1 MAENK
6 KGFLLYANYM
16 GTINQLP
23 DEVAG
28 RLFKHIFAY
37 VNDLNPKSEELL
49 LNVVFEPIK
58 NHLKDD
64 LEKYILGKHD
74 KSLSGRIG
82 NLKRWHKDL
91 YDDFAIDKLTLI
103 EAELIA
109 QNRKVSHRDNSPS
122 QTVANIAVIDIVKDK
137 VIVNGN
143 AKVIVNAK
151 ETFKE
156 EKVIHGV
163 VISDEL
169 KIHPPPE
176 KIDYIK
182 FQKFFNDNRRNLSEV
197 KKMTDA
203 RKKRISILQKQYGK
217 ECLMHAIEK
226 SRNSDFL
233 QGTNSK
239 NWTASFDWIFTPA
252 NFIKILEDNY
262 ANKQQQS
269 GKTNAEIYSDAI
281 NSETGKSFNWGK
293 G

>member
-6 KGFLLYANYM
+6 KGFILYANYIS
-16 GTINQLP
+16 TINQLP
-23 DEVAG
+23 DDVAG
-28 RLFKHIFAY
+28 RLMKHIFAY
-37 VNDLNPKSEELL
+37 VNDQNPKTDELL
-49 LNVVFEPIK
+49 VNIVFEPIK

-74 KSLSGRIG
+74 KSLSGKIG

-91 YDDFAIDKLTLI
+91 YDDFAADKLTLQ
-103 EAELIA
+103 EAETIA
-109 QNRKVSHRDNSPS
+109 QNRKVSHRDDSQS

-137 VIVNGN
+137 VNVNVN
-143 AKVIVNAK
+143 VKDKVNVK

-156 EKVIHGV
+156 EKDNRNVSFSEKLE
-163 VISDEL
+163 IS
-169 KIHPPPE
+169 PPPE

-182 FQKFFNDNRRNLSEV
+182 FQKFFNDNKRNLSEV

-226 SRNSDFL
+226 ARDSDFL
-233 QGTNSK
+233 QGVNSK

-262 ANKQQQS
+262 GNKQQQS
-269 GKTNAEIYSDAI
+269 GKTNAEIFATAMQ
-281 NSETGKSFNWGK
+281 SETAKNFRFK
-293 G
+293 

>member
-6 KGFLLYANYM
+6 KGFILYANYI
-16 GTINQLP
+16 GTIKQLP
-23 DEVAG
+23 DDVAG
-28 RLFKHIFAY
+28 RLMKHIFSY
-37 VNDLNPKSEELL
+37 VNDENPMTEELL
-49 LNVVFEPIK
+49 VNVVFEQIK
-58 NHLKDD
+58 NHLKAD

-91 YDDFAIDKLTLI
+91 YDEFVSEKLTLDQ
-103 EAELIA
+103 AENIGK
-109 QNRKVSHRDNSPS
+109 NRTTSQCDNLQS
-122 QTVANIAVIDIVKDK
+122 QTVAEIAVSAIEIAIDNVSVIDTVIVKDFSEDKK
-137 VIVNGN
+137 VN
-143 AKVIVNAK
+143 K
-151 ETFKE
+151 
-156 EKVIHGV
+156 GV
-163 VISDEL
+163 VISDQL
-169 KIHPPPE
+169 KIDPPPD

-182 FQKFFNDNRRNLSEV
+182 FQKFFNDNKGNLSEV

-203 RKKRISILQKQYGK
+203 RKKRIAILQKQYGK
-217 ECLMHAIEK
+217 ECLIHAIEK
-226 SRNSDFL
+226 AKDSKFL
-233 QGTNSK
+233 QGDNSK

-269 GKTNAEIYSDAI
+269 GKTNAEIYNDAI